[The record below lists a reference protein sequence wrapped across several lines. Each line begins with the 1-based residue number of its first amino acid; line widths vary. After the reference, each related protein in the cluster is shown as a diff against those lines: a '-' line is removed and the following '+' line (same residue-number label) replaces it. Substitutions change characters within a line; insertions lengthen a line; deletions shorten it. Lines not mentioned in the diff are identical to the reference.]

1 MTFQKIEQ
9 HPVAWFC
16 CIVLTISLIGMSR
29 SRSPQRPLAC
39 YENWLRARGVSWD
52 QRLQLQTPEMGS
64 ISGWG
69 LRSSERIPKGEKLIQ
84 VPPAAALTARA
95 SIMEGQ
101 SVLDLLKEGQL
112 EEFTSFDET
121 SDCQLPLAVAFIL
134 ADKSWWPKL
143 RKEVTPRH
151 CDLAWNWSSPM
162 AGTLLLGT
170 DLEKVVAAKQ
180 RRISE
185 EFEKLKSAMKKTF
198 ATITLEQYTSACAVI
213 MSRIQPWWG
222 GSLVPFVDQANHDQ
236 KPHIEFRLRQGKVEA
251 RSIRVIEP
259 GEVFQSYGEL
269 SAADSLYR
277 YGFTEFA
284 SKASDIVVSYA
295 DVVTLSLKD
304 LAEGDENFSHRAAEL
319 KALNLLEESP
329 WDGLEDVGIGA
340 LPQSSS
346 QERRRWYQRSSS
358 LLGRLCHCQAQ
369 WGCLAGS
376 LDICQSQGCLDCFRS
391 STITWCWLGT
401 CLTCVEAVPQGAG
414 APQSTTRKLEGG
426 RGFVWW
432 GCWKEGGSHP
442 FRIATAA
449 SCGS

>member
-1 MTFQKIEQ
+1 
-9 HPVAWFC
+9 
-16 CIVLTISLIGMSR
+16 MSR

-121 SDCQLPLAVAFIL
+121 SDCQLPLAVALIL

-162 AGTLLLGT
+162 AETLLSGT

-185 EFEKLKSAMKKTF
+185 EFKKLKSAMKKSF

-236 KPHIEFRLRQGKVEA
+236 KPHMEFRLRQGKVEA

-269 SAADSLYR
+269 SAADSLFR

-329 WDGLEDVGIGA
+329 WDGLEDVGIELSRSRRPKNAAGGIKGLRRFWAACAIVKLSEDAWQAALVSANRKDALTALGAPPSPGVDWEPA
-340 LPQSSS
+340 LPVLKLCLEVLELRS
-346 QERRRWYQRSSS
+346 Q
-358 LLGRLCHCQAQ
+358 RL
-369 WGCLAGS
+369 GS
-376 LDICQSQGCLDCFRS
+376 LKEEEVLYDEAVEKK
-391 STITWCWLGT
+391 
-401 CLTCVEAVPQGAG
+401 VEAIHLGLQQLRVVEAKLLQEVVSYVQRLVRPHAG
-414 APQSTTRKLEGG
+414 
-426 RGFVWW
+426 
-432 GCWKEGGSHP
+432 
-442 FRIATAA
+442 
-449 SCGS
+449 